1 MNEHDHD
8 QKGLDVTVEEATTA
22 ELARM
27 PVLLR
32 ESALGAAVL
41 VLARRL
47 DADPGDAV
55 ASMLVREL
63 RQAMVALHAQ
73 AGGAQPDELDQFLA
87 SISSPELGH

>member
-1 MNEHDHD
+1 MIKEMRM
-8 QKGLDVTVEEATTA
+8 TVEEAAAA
-22 ELARM
+22 ELGRL
-27 PVLLR
+27 PVLVR

-63 RQAMVALHAQ
+63 RMAMVALHAR
-73 AGGAQPDELDQFLA
+73 AGGEQADGIDQFLS
-87 SISSPELGH
+87 SISASEFGD

>member
-1 MNEHDHD
+1 M
-8 QKGLDVTVEEATTA
+8 TVEQATEA
-22 ELARM
+22 ELAKM
-27 PVLLR
+27 PVSVR

-63 RQAMVALHAQ
+63 RMAMVALHAR
-73 AGGAQPDELDQFLA
+73 AGGEQADELDQFLS
-87 SISSPELGH
+87 SISASEFSD

>member
-1 MNEHDHD
+1 
-8 QKGLDVTVEEATTA
+8 
-22 ELARM
+22 M
-27 PVLLR
+27 PVSVR

-63 RQAMVALHAQ
+63 RMAMVALHAR
-73 AGGAQPDELDQFLA
+73 AGGEQADELDQFLS
-87 SISSPELGH
+87 SISASEFSD